1 MKVIIEIKDLNGGVK
16 ITMIDKSQKK
26 IKIQCLTE
34 RVAKLVN
41 NGYNSLLLMVLKRQ
55 TFYIFNLISL
65 SENPSGFFA
74 TKS

>member
-1 MKVIIEIKDLNGGVK
+1 MKVIIEMEDLNYRVK
-16 ITMIDKSQKK
+16 ITMIDKSQKNT
-26 IKIQCLTE
+26 KIQCSTE
-34 RVAKLVN
+34 RIAKLVN

-65 SENPSGFFA
+65 SENPNGFFA